1 MRILIC
7 ASDVPLPPTTTGYR
21 RQLMG
26 LVPELGKHHEVRFI
40 GYRMPDQRTDPAAEA
55 AWRIIPYMK
64 PTLAGNLSDLALAT
78 ALQRPAR
85 AERLVRGLRQA
96 LREELE
102 RFQPDVVH
110 VGPGKLAGL
119 LPELGGR
126 PCVLNLMD
134 TWHLNVEA
142 RALTASG
149 VKAPLFRAD
158 AKRIMKFEATGY
170 RGWDRVV
177 VSNSGDLETLRALD
191 STLPFTIIP
200 IGFDAG
206 AYAPDGTT
214 QADQD
219 QVDPDR
225 IIFHGAMSYAPNVV
239 AVEYLALR
247 ILPLVRAARPTAHLV
262 LAGRD
267 PSPRVLALGELEG
280 ITVTG
285 EVEDM
290 RAELVRS
297 RVWVGPFQTGTGI
310 KTKLLEAMAA
320 NVPCVVTPL
329 GARGVDAL
337 DGRELLIGEHAE
349 QLADQVLCVLNDDD
363 IAARLG
369 RAGGEFVRPRYD
381 WPAVAR
387 SYQDLYSAVIE
398 EKAPVRA

>member
-26 LVPELGKHHEVRFI
+26 LVPELGKRNEVRLI
-40 GYRMPDQRTDPAAEA
+40 GYRMPDQRTNPAAEA
-55 AWRIIPYMK
+55 QWRIIPYAK
-64 PTLAGNLSDLALAT
+64 PKLAGSLSDLALAT

-102 RFQPDVVH
+102 RFGPDVVH

-142 RALTASG
+142 RALTTTS

-158 AKRIMKFEATGY
+158 AKRIMKFEAVRY

-177 VSNSGDLETLRALD
+177 VSNSGDLKTLRALD
-191 STLPFTIIP
+191 PTLPFEIIP

-206 AYAPDGTT
+206 AYAPDET
-214 QADQD
+214 AA
-219 QVDPDR
+219 VDPDR
-225 IIFHGAMSYAPNVV
+225 IIFHGAMGYAPNVV
-239 AVEYLALR
+239 AVEYLALQV
-247 ILPLVRAARPTAHLV
+247 LPLVRAVRPATHLV

-267 PSPRVLALGELEG
+267 PSPRVLALGELDG
-280 ITVTG
+280 VTVTG

-297 RVWVGPFQTGTGI
+297 RVWVGPFQSGTGI

-320 NVPCVVTPL
+320 DVPCVVTPL
-329 GARGVDAL
+329 GARGVDAVA
-337 DGRELLIGEHAE
+337 GKELLIGDHAE
-349 QLADQVLCVLNDDD
+349 QLADHVLRVLADDD
-363 IAARLG
+363 LARRLG
-369 RAGGEFVRPRYD
+369 HAGGEFVRPRYD
-381 WPAVAR
+381 WPAVASAYEGLYRAAIDKKAAVR
-387 SYQDLYSAVIE
+387 S
-398 EKAPVRA
+398 

>member
-26 LVPELGKHHEVRFI
+26 LVPELGKHHDVRFI
-40 GYRMPDQRTDPAAEA
+40 GYRMPDQRTNPTAETE
-55 AWRIIPYMK
+55 WRIIPYMK
-64 PTLAGNLSDLALAT
+64 PTLVGNLSDLTLAM

-85 AERLVRGLRQA
+85 AERLVRGLRPA

-119 LPELGGR
+119 LCDLRGR

-142 RALTASG
+142 RALTATP
-149 VKAPLFRAD
+149 VKAPLFRFD
-158 AKRIMKFEATGY
+158 AKRIMKFEALRY

-177 VSNSGDLETLRALD
+177 VSNSGDLETIRALD
-191 STLPFTIIP
+191 ATLPFTIIP

-206 AYAPDGTT
+206 AYAPDET
-214 QADQD
+214 AE
-219 QVDPDR
+219 VDPDR

-239 AVEYLALR
+239 AVEYLALQ

-267 PSPRVLALGELEG
+267 PSPRVLALGDLDG
-280 ITVTG
+280 VTVTG
-285 EVEDM
+285 EVDDM

-320 NVPCVVTPL
+320 DVPCVVTPL
-329 GARGVDAL
+329 GARGVDAVA
-337 DGRELLIGEHAE
+337 GKELLVGETAE
-349 QLADQVLCVLNDDD
+349 ELADHVLRVLADDG
-363 IAARLG
+363 IARRLG
-369 RAGGEFVRPRYD
+369 HAGGEFVRPRYD

-387 SYQDLYSAVIE
+387 AYEQLYGTVIE
-398 EKAPVRA
+398 EKAAVRS

>member
-26 LVPELGKHHEVRFI
+26 LVPELGKHHEVRLI
-40 GYRMPDQRTDPAAEA
+40 GYRMPDQRTNPAAEA
-55 AWRIIPYMK
+55 EWRIVPYAK
-64 PTLAGNLSDLALAT
+64 PKLVGNLSDLTLAI

-102 RFQPDVVH
+102 RFQPEVVH

-142 RALTASG
+142 RALTATRA
-149 VKAPLFRAD
+149 KAPLFRAD
-158 AKRIMKFEATGY
+158 AKRIMRFESIRY

-177 VSNSGDLETLRALD
+177 VSNSGDLDTLRALD
-191 STLPFTIIP
+191 GTLPFTIIP

-206 AYAPDGTT
+206 AYAPGNP
-214 QADQD
+214 A
-219 QVDPDR
+219 QVDSDR

-239 AVEYLALR
+239 AVEYLALQV
-247 ILPLVRAARPTAHLV
+247 LPLVRAARPSAHLV

-267 PSPRVLALGELEG
+267 PSPRVLALAELDG
-280 ITVTG
+280 VTVTG
-285 EVEDM
+285 EVDDM

-320 NVPCVVTPL
+320 DVPCVVTPL
-329 GARGVDAL
+329 GARGVDAVAGK
-337 DGRELLIGEHAE
+337 DLLVGGTAE
-349 QLADQVLCVLNDDD
+349 ELADHVLRVLADDE
-363 IAARLG
+363 AAQRLG
-369 RAGGEFVRPRYD
+369 HAGGEFVRPRYD

-387 SYQDLYSAVIE
+387 AYEELYRAVIE
-398 EKAPVRA
+398 ERMARRS